1 MKFENM
7 NIEQSIKDSIN
18 NLGFENPTEIQ
29 VETIP
34 LIKKGHD
41 VIGQSETGSGKTAA
55 FGIPIVEKVEKGKG
69 IQAIILAPT
78 RELAKQISKD
88 LESYSRLKQ
97 LYVQTVYGGVAIM
110 PQVSGLRKADIVVG
124 TPGRMMDHMRRGTID
139 TRNLKFFVLDEADKM
154 IDMGFIE
161 DIEEIERQVPK
172 ERQTLLFSAT
182 MSSRLEDIRNRFTNN
197 PKKVKTRSKVSD
209 DVLKQYYC
217 DTDPRSKFS
226 LLVHLI
232 NEEKPSLSLIFCNTR
247 RTADE
252 ICMNLNSNRIDA
264 MVLHGGLTQ
273 DKRERT
279 LEAFH
284 KGKIKI
290 LVATNVAARGL
301 DIKDVSHVFN
311 YNIPQDKEDYAN
323 RIGRTA
329 RAGKSGKAISLLC
342 REDHEPFRR
351 INRAF
356 SYDVEKLVIKDFKNL
371 PFKRSGPSRGGFRRG
386 GFGNRSGNNRFGNS
400 RFGRRRFGSRR
411 F

>member
-7 NIEQSIKDSIN
+7 NIEQSIKDSLN

-34 LIKKGHD
+34 LIKEGHD

-55 FGIPIVEKVEKGKG
+55 FGIPIVDKVEKGKG

-97 LYVQTVYGGVAIM
+97 LYVQTVYGGVAMM

-197 PKKVKTRSKVSD
+197 AKKIKTKNKVSD
-209 DVLKQYYC
+209 EVLKQYYC

-232 NEEKPSLSLIFCNTR
+232 NEENPSLSIVFCNTR

-252 ICMNLNSNRIDA
+252 ICMNLNSNKVDA
-264 MVLHGGLTQ
+264 MALHGGLTQ

-284 KGKIKI
+284 KGKMRI

-371 PFKRSGPSRGGFRRG
+371 PFKRSGPSREGFRRG
-386 GFGNRSGNNRFGNS
+386 GFGNRAGNNRFGNS
-400 RFGRRRFGSRR
+400 RFGGRRFGSRR